1 MASLKYILFILSLFI
16 GEISDSAADRPTAD
30 TLYYID
36 SSTWQIRS
44 LADHSTE
51 KIVLL
56 TIDDGPKAYT
66 TPGFL
71 DLLDQ
76 YDAKALFFI
85 NGYLA
90 EHIPWVVRQILDHG
104 HMVGNHS
111 WSHKRL
117 TEISKDQTKE
127 EIMKLNKWLESEI
140 GYKPL
145 FFRAPYGMM
154 TPEATEILKEN
165 EMAGMGWSVN
175 SYDWRYPDN
184 EDTMDS
190 NAAEIAERTLLSMDG
205 GNIILMHDRAV
216 SLAAL
221 EIILEELTD
230 RGYRFVLPSYSY

>member
-1 MASLKYILFILSLFI
+1 MASIKYTLLAASLLL
-16 GEISDSAADRPTAD
+16 GGISDTATVQPAAD

-36 SSTWQIRS
+36 SRTWQIRS

-71 DLLDQ
+71 ALLDQ
-76 YDAKALFFI
+76 YDAKAIFFI

-90 EHIPWVVRQILDHG
+90 EPLPWVVRQILNHG
-104 HMVGNHS
+104 HMIGNHS

-117 TEISKDQTKE
+117 NQISKEETKD
-127 EIMKLNKWLESEI
+127 EILKLNDWLSDKIAYE
-140 GYKPL
+140 PL
-145 FFRAPYGMM
+145 FFRAPYGLM
-154 TPEATEILKEN
+154 TPEATAVLKN
-165 EMAGMGWSVN
+165 NGMAGMGWSVN

-184 EDTMDS
+184 EETIQDD
-190 NAAEIAERTLLSMDG
+190 AAEIAERTLQSMDG
-205 GNIILMHDRAV
+205 GNIVLMHDRAV

>member
-1 MASLKYILFILSLFI
+1 MDSIKLILLASFMVTS
-16 GEISDSAADRPTAD
+16 GISVIAADRPAD

-36 SSTWQIRS
+36 SKTWQIRS

-71 DLLDQ
+71 SLLDQ
-76 YDAKALFFI
+76 YNAKALFFI

-90 EHIPWVVRQILDHG
+90 EPLPWVVQQILDHG
-104 HMVGNHS
+104 HMIGNHS

-117 TEISKDQTKE
+117 TEISKDETKNEIVRLNNWLWE
-127 EIMKLNKWLESEI
+127 ELSYE
-140 GYKPL
+140 PL

-154 TPEATEILKEN
+154 TPEATAVLN
-165 EMAGMGWSVN
+165 DNGMYGMGWSVN

-184 EDTMDS
+184 DETIRAD
-190 NAAEIAERTLLSMDG
+190 AAEIAERTLQSMDG